1 MKSDI
6 PPDLWQARYEALRH
20 HVVDGVRTLASPP
33 LGLHL
38 LRCQGVAGW
47 MVRWTQAVGHSIIGA
62 PTPPPSLPAAAGWQE
77 QLTFVLAQMTF
88 QQIHPV
94 LTP

>member
-1 MKSDI
+1 MKSAL
-6 PPDLWQARYEALRH
+6 PPDLWQARYESLRQ
-20 HVVDGVRTLASPP
+20 HVVNGGHTLASPP

-47 MVRWTQAVGHSIIGA
+47 MVRWTQAAEHSNIGV
-62 PTPPPSLPAAAGWQE
+62 PPPPPSLPAAADWQE
-77 QLTFVLAQMTF
+77 QLTLVLAQMTF

-94 LTP
+94 MTP

>member
-1 MKSDI
+1 MKSAF
-6 PPDLWQARYEALRH
+6 PPDLWQSRYEALRQ
-20 HVVDGVRTLASPP
+20 HVVNGGHTLASPP

-47 MVRWTQAVGHSIIGA
+47 MVRWTQAVEHSNSGA
-62 PTPPPSLPAAAGWQE
+62 PPPPPSLPAAADWQE
-77 QLTFVLAQMTF
+77 QLTLVLAQMTF

-94 LTP
+94 RTP